1 MLFQQ
6 KLCLIVWN
14 LEQAY
19 NKQNKNK
26 QTRSYFQLNCQKQTL
41 YIAEISQ
48 SYFLRK
54 QFESQNNQIDC
65 VQTNSLSY
73 YQIQNS
79 IESLFIKDIL
89 ANLQEMQQI
98 KSQIKQVESARE
110 FVYCANLQNILTL
123 HNQGVNK
130 NIYQGVI
137 VLFVVLIF
145 DLLNLSIN
153 YSSFGKSLL
162 LILIFKLSLLVAFLM
177 AWNSKSYQKLNLNTK
192 KVILFIYSIILMVI
206 FAEEI
211 ILKENSQNQKN
222 IIIIGLIQ
230 IFIIIIIFWQLYQD
244 NNLVIVIICL
254 TAAYFLA
261 RLFYYDTQ
269 NPVEIV
275 FGILQFLSLV
285 AYISFRMHNQILLN
299 QIKAEG
305 CNYISTQRFLQNN
318 MDVNQSQIQ
327 RSKIKN
333 EQNCDIFNDT
343 LNIHPSQINLKQQKQ
358 YSNNQSHIQ
367 NQLDQSGMNSHQKDK
382 GFSFSFDLQG
392 REPQTPLQQ
401 QLVQE
406 NQANSQIH
414 KYQLN
419 GSYQYEKESE
429 LALKSTSNN
438 SQKQNIRPTIRDQSN
453 SVQKANSESQQ
464 KLNGYGEF
472 SINNFQSN
480 EQIQQGQK
488 QQFKSQIACQAS
500 IQASPVFNMSQGG
513 QNQYG
518 SQQQLESSKNISLA
532 HLETVYTKK
541 NHTGKSMNSETVNL
555 VNFYNMFF
563 NILPQGIAI
572 IPLSNFPESL
582 EGCQINQTL
591 SSLLECDNKEVCIQ
605 MLTELK
611 NSKLEEQL
619 AQINSNV
626 NVPNLGS
633 SGSYMHQEFAAFK
646 SDSIVSSTSINNQQ
660 QQEPLKTKKTNQ
672 LLSTHSLKEDA
683 HNILLDNINLEEAS
697 ENYIN
702 EKTRRITFVID
713 YNGLKRNKNI
723 SSHSEIVQNQRKFSL
738 NESRSNRFYSN
749 VNQEDS
755 KGNQNG
761 DNQSVKGLP
770 LLKPSNYQVQV
781 NSSTKM
787 SVKLE
792 IEHIKK
798 QIQNLKFFD
807 SYEMIGVHVRMVSK
821 CQLNSQKTKY
831 FEIIFI
837 PCIVKSEITVVLVV
851 KDITHFNEIEVL
863 KMVNENKSQMLSQVA
878 HEIRTPL
885 NCVISMIEITKDL
898 AEQSVCENFLAPA
911 LTSARLLNNLI
922 QDLLDMAQ
930 VKAGCFQLK
939 STKFNIRNLLEEVK
953 QLMKVQVQS
962 SNIQMEISISDQ
974 VPTFIYSD
982 PFRIRQILIN
992 LIGNALK
999 FTQKGFITVVAER
1012 YTYQNIDTI
1021 VRISVKDTGIGIKPK
1036 QKQKLFQAFGKLD
1049 DDNQEYLNPKGV
1061 GLGLMISN
1069 ELAKKLSNPIFTNQ
1083 GLEVESVYG
1092 QGSQFSFFIIDNVQL
1107 QASVLQVSQ
1116 KQIQIYDAKTERTIG
1131 IKKKVDQSSLHRID
1145 EEDREVKSQNEIFLE
1160 NSGIHLSKQNNPS
1173 IQNYQMSNTLQA
1185 ISNNS
1190 NQWNQSTSII
1200 YAQNHDQNQK
1210 QLNSSLNNQLTHD
1223 INHQQNNMKK
1233 GSSLNPAQEPNKVV
1247 HSHNSFD
1254 HNIEDEESRINP
1266 INSQQYNKQDESNLA
1281 PHFNDNKLIN
1291 KSFTPQ
1297 PHNSNMSTN
1306 DYNYDAVDYD
1316 SQYQKQ
1322 QNNSQFSNK
1331 LQNQVS
1337 QQKINIQSLI
1347 PHSGPSLQSPNI
1359 NSVQTKRMSIH
1370 KQFFIKQYEELEN
1383 QFGSVVNPLETKEF
1397 GSVISSQLEEQ
1408 QATNSKTE
1416 KIVCQCKKILIV
1428 DDNTFNVYALQQLI
1442 KTLKQ
1447 VECDTSLSG
1456 ELAIELIKQKL
1467 TKNCCQSY
1475 KIIFMDIDMPQQS
1488 GLETT
1493 RIIRQN
1499 FLSSKETM
1507 IIGCSG
1513 YSNSQEYQNCIE
1525 AGMNDYLSKP
1535 IDKNLLKD
1543 MLENFL

>member
-1 MLFQQ
+1 
-6 KLCLIVWN
+6 
-14 LEQAY
+14 
-19 NKQNKNK
+19 
-26 QTRSYFQLNCQKQTL
+26 
-41 YIAEISQ
+41 
-48 SYFLRK
+48 
-54 QFESQNNQIDC
+54 
-65 VQTNSLSY
+65 
-73 YQIQNS
+73 
-79 IESLFIKDIL
+79 
-89 ANLQEMQQI
+89 MQQI

-110 FVYCANLQNILTL
+110 FVQCANLQNIFNLI
-123 HNQGVNK
+123 NEGIKK

-153 YSSFGKSLL
+153 YSSFGKALL

-177 AWNSKSYQKLNLNTK
+177 AWNSKSYQRLKLNTK
-192 KVILFIYSIILMVI
+192 RALLFIYSMVLMVI
-206 FAEEI
+206 LTEEI
-211 ILKENSQNQKN
+211 VLKENNQNQKN
-222 IIIIGLIQ
+222 IIIIGLVQ
-230 IFIIIIIFWQLYQD
+230 IFIITIIFWQLYQE
-244 NNLVIVIICL
+244 NMLVIINICV
-254 TAAYFLA
+254 TAAYFLG

-269 NPVEIV
+269 NPIEIV
-275 FGILQFLSLV
+275 FIVLQFLSLM
-285 AYISFRMHNQILLN
+285 AYTSFRFHNQISLN
-299 QIKAEG
+299 YLKVEG
-305 CNYISTQRFLQNN
+305 CNYINTQRLLQNN
-318 MDVNQSQIQ
+318 LDVNYSQMQ
-327 RSKIKN
+327 RNKIKN
-333 EQNCDIFNDT
+333 EQNGDTFNDI
-343 LNIHPSQINLKQQKQ
+343 LNINPSQINLKQQKQ
-358 YSNNQSHIQ
+358 NNNIQLNNQ
-367 NQLDQSGMNSHQKDK
+367 NQLDQSVMREINLQQKDK
-382 GFSFSFDLQG
+382 GFSFSFDFQG

-401 QLVQE
+401 QLIQE
-406 NQANSQIH
+406 NQAISQIN

-419 GSYQYEKESE
+419 GSYQYEKDSE

-438 SQKQNIRPTIRDQSN
+438 SQKQNIRPTIGDN
-453 SVQKANSESQQ
+453 LNGIQKTNSEQQQ
-464 KLNGYGEF
+464 KLNGFGEI
-472 SINNFQSN
+472 SLSNLQSYD
-480 EQIQQGQK
+480 QIQQGMK
-488 QQFKSQIACQAS
+488 QQCKSQLANRCS
-500 IQASPVFNMSQGG
+500 IQASPVFNMPLCY
-513 QNQYG
+513 QNQTEWNQKDKYG
-518 SQQQLESSKNISLA
+518 SQQQIEPQKNISLA
-532 HLETVYTKK
+532 HFETIYTKK
-541 NHTGKSMNSETVNL
+541 NHTGKSMKSETVNL

-572 IPLSNFPESL
+572 IPLQSFPENL

-611 NSKLEEQL
+611 NSKLEEHL
-619 AQINSNV
+619 AQINSNI
-626 NVPNLGS
+626 NALNLGS
-633 SGSYMHQEFAAFK
+633 STSYLHQEFAAFK
-646 SDSIVSSTSINNQQ
+646 SDPIVSSTSLNNQQ

-672 LLSTHSLKEDA
+672 LLSAHSLKEDV
-683 HNILLDNINLEEAS
+683 HNILLDNVNQEEAN

-713 YNGLKRNKNI
+713 YNNLKRNKNI

-738 NESRSNRFYSN
+738 SEQRANRFYSN

-755 KGNQNG
+755 NNNQKNI
-761 DNQSVKGLP
+761 DNQTVKGLP

-781 NSSTKM
+781 NPSTKL

-821 CQLNSQKTKY
+821 CQLSSQKTKY

-885 NCVISMIEITKDL
+885 NCVISMLEITKDL
-898 AEQSVCENFLAPA
+898 AESSICENFLAPA

-939 STKFNIRNLLEEVK
+939 STKFNVRNLIEEVK

-962 SNIQMEISISDQ
+962 SNIQMEIQISDQ

-999 FTQKGFITVVAER
+999 FTQKGFITVVADR

-1021 VRISVKDTGIGIKPK
+1021 VRITVKDTGIGIKPK

-1107 QASVLQVSQ
+1107 HASVLQVSQ
-1116 KQIQIYDAKTERTIG
+1116 KQIQIYDSKTERAVG
-1131 IKKKVDQSSLHRID
+1131 VKKKVDQSSLHRID

-1160 NSGIHLSKQNNPS
+1160 NNRIHLSKQNDPS
-1173 IQNYQMSNTLQA
+1173 IFNYQMSNTLQA

-1190 NQWNQSTSII
+1190 NQWSQSTSFN
-1200 YAQNHDQNQK
+1200 YAQNYDQSQK
-1210 QLNSSLNNQLTHD
+1210 YS
-1223 INHQQNNMKK
+1223 MKK
-1233 GSSLNPAQEPNKVV
+1233 VLSLNPSNEANKFNR
-1247 HSHNSFD
+1247 STNSFD

-1266 INSQQYNKQDESNLA
+1266 IHSQLYNKPDETNLA
-1281 PHFNDNKLIN
+1281 PHLNDIKLIYN
-1291 KSFTPQ
+1291 SQTPQ
-1297 PHNSNMSTN
+1297 PFNSNMSTN
-1306 DYNYDAVDYD
+1306 EQNHEAVDRD
-1316 SQYQKQ
+1316 SQNYQKQ
-1322 QNNSQFSNK
+1322 QSNFQFSNK
-1331 LQNQVS
+1331 LQSQVQ
-1337 QQKINIQSLI
+1337 QQKINIQSQI
-1347 PHSGPSLQSPNI
+1347 PYNGSAQQSPIITPN
-1359 NSVQTKRMSIH
+1359 QTKRKSIH
-1370 KQFFIKQYEELEN
+1370 KQFFMKQYEELEN
-1383 QFGSVVNPLETKEF
+1383 YFGSVVNPLDTKEIC
-1397 GSVISSQLEEQ
+1397 SVLSQLEEQ
-1408 QATNSKTE
+1408 QETNSKIE
-1416 KIVCQCKKILIV
+1416 KIICQCKKILIV

-1442 KTLKQ
+1442 KALKQ

-1467 TKNCCQSY
+1467 TKNCCQTY

-1499 FLSSKETM
+1499 FLNSKETK

-1535 IDKNLLKD
+1535 IDKNILKD

>member
-1 MLFQQ
+1 
-6 KLCLIVWN
+6 
-14 LEQAY
+14 
-19 NKQNKNK
+19 
-26 QTRSYFQLNCQKQTL
+26 
-41 YIAEISQ
+41 
-48 SYFLRK
+48 
-54 QFESQNNQIDC
+54 
-65 VQTNSLSY
+65 
-73 YQIQNS
+73 
-79 IESLFIKDIL
+79 
-89 ANLQEMQQI
+89 MQQI

-110 FVYCANLQNILTL
+110 FIQCANLQNIIHLT
-123 HNQGVNK
+123 NGVIQK

-137 VLFVVLIF
+137 VLFLVLIF

-153 YSSFGKSLL
+153 YSSFGKALL

-177 AWNSKSYQKLNLNTK
+177 AWNSKSYQKLKLNTK
-192 KVILFIYSIILMVI
+192 KVLLFIYSIILMVI
-206 FAEEI
+206 LTEEI
-211 ILKENSQNQKN
+211 VLKEGNQNQKN
-222 IIIIGLIQ
+222 IIIIGLFQ
-230 IFIIIIIFWQLYQD
+230 IFIITIIFWQLYQE
-244 NNLVIVIICL
+244 NTLAIINISL
-254 TAAYFLA
+254 TAAYFLG

-269 NPVEIV
+269 NALEIV
-275 FGILQFLSLV
+275 FLIFQFLSLV
-285 AYISFRMHNQILLN
+285 FYTCFRMHNQVLLN
-299 QIKAEG
+299 SLKSEG
-305 CNYISTQRFLQNN
+305 CNYISTQRLLQNN
-318 MDVNQSQIQ
+318 LDVNYSQMQ
-327 RSKIKN
+327 RNKMKN
-333 EQNCDIFNDT
+333 DQNGDMFNDT
-343 LNIHPSQINLKQQKQ
+343 FHIHPSQLNLKQQKQ
-358 YSNNQSHIQ
+358 YSNLQTNNQ
-367 NQLDQSGMNSHQKDK
+367 NQLDQSVIREINSQQKDK

-392 REPQTPLQQ
+392 RDPQTPFQQ
-401 QLVQE
+401 QLIQE
-406 NQANSQIH
+406 NQNISQIN

-438 SQKQNIRPTIRDQSN
+438 SHKQNIRPTIGDNQN
-453 SVQKANSESQQ
+453 GLQKSNSESQQ
-464 KLNGYGEF
+464 KLNGYGEIN
-472 SINNFQSN
+472 SNNFQSTD
-480 EQIQQGQK
+480 QIQQGQK
-488 QQFKSQIACQAS
+488 QIFKSQLAFQSS
-500 IQASPVFNMSQGG
+500 IQASPVFNMALGSQNL
-513 QNQYG
+513 QECFQKDKYG
-518 SQQQLESSKNISLA
+518 SQQQIESQKNISLA
-532 HLETVYTKK
+532 HIEPSYTKK

-572 IPLSNFPESL
+572 IPLQSFPENL

-605 MLTELK
+605 MLTDLK

-619 AQINSNV
+619 AQMNSNI
-626 NVPNLGS
+626 NVPNLGN
-633 SGSYMHQEFAAFK
+633 SGSYLHQEFAAFK

-672 LLSTHSLKEDA
+672 LLSAHSLKDDV
-683 HNILLDNINLEEAS
+683 HNILLDNQNQEEAC

-713 YNGLKRNKNI
+713 YNNLKKNRNI
-723 SSHSEIVQNQRKFSL
+723 QSHSEIVQNQRKFSL
-738 NESRSNRFYSN
+738 NEQRTNRFYSN
-749 VNQEDS
+749 VNQDES
-755 KGNQNG
+755 RNHQNSC

-781 NSSTKM
+781 NPSTKL

-821 CQLNSQKTKY
+821 CQLSSQKTKY

-885 NCVISMIEITKDL
+885 NCVISMLEITKDL
-898 AEQSVCENFLAPA
+898 AEQSVCENFLGPA

-939 STKFNIRNLLEEVK
+939 STKFNVRNLIEEVK

-962 SNIQMEISISDQ
+962 SNIQMEIQISDQ

-1116 KQIQIYDAKTERTIG
+1116 KQIQIYDTKTERTIG
-1131 IKKKVDQSSLHRID
+1131 LKKKVDQSSLHRID
-1145 EEDREVKSQNEIFLE
+1145 EEEREIKSQNEIFLE
-1160 NSGIHLSKQNNPS
+1160 NSGIHLSKSNNPS

-1200 YAQNHDQNQK
+1200 YGSNHDQNQK
-1210 QLNSSLNNQLTHD
+1210 QQNNNANNQHVYDILYKTNSMKKRSSL
-1223 INHQQNNMKK
+1223 
-1233 GSSLNPAQEPNKVV
+1233 LNPQIENNKFN
-1247 HSHNSFD
+1247 HSNNSFD

-1266 INSQQYNKQDESNLA
+1266 INAQQYYKLDETNLA
-1281 PHFNDNKLIN
+1281 PHLNDIKLIIN
-1291 KSFTPQ
+1291 SQTPQ
-1297 PHNSNMSTN
+1297 PFNSNMSTN
-1306 DYNYDAVDYD
+1306 DQNHDAIDQD

-1322 QNNSQFSNK
+1322 QYNSQFSNK
-1331 LQNQVS
+1331 LQNQPS
-1337 QQKINIQSLI
+1337 PQKINIQSQV
-1347 PHSGPSLQSPNI
+1347 PYNNSTSQSPNI
-1359 NSVQTKRMSIH
+1359 NSNQTKRMSIH

-1383 QFGSVVNPLETKEF
+1383 QFGSVANPLETKEF
-1397 GSVISSQLEEQ
+1397 SVVSQLEEQ
-1408 QATNSKTE
+1408 QGTNSKTE
-1416 KIVCQCKKILIV
+1416 KILCSCKKILIV
-1428 DDNTFNVYALQQLI
+1428 DDNTFNVYALEQLI

-1447 VECDTSLSG
+1447 VECDKSLSG

-1467 TKNCCQSY
+1467 TKNCCQFY

-1499 FLSSKETM
+1499 FLNQKETK

-1525 AGMNDYLSKP
+1525 AGMNDYLAKP

-1543 MLENFL
+1543 ILENFL